1 MVYRM
6 ISSSTIEEK
15 VLELQ
20 RKKMAIMNDV
30 VEGTTDMEKQIS
42 AEDIREMFD

>member
-20 RKKMAIMNDV
+20 QKKMNIVKDV
-30 VEGTTDMEKQIS
+30 VEETTDMEKQIS
-42 AEDIREMFD
+42 AEDIQEMFD